1 VDALI
6 AAVGGFLALLA
17 LAGPVDDEPAA
28 PPPPLAD
35 LDERLARAEQLILN
49 RQPALV
55 LGGYIDIGFFVPTG
69 DGAGY
74 LPDFGHALRA
84 NESRYQWVFLGDIL
98 APAIN
103 SRGEVADLGSA
114 AGVDRFDGIHSRGA
128 PGFIANEVNL
138 TMRAGISQRAVAT
151 ASVNLAPRG
160 GSNFSLG
167 DTTDIDLAQVEWMP
181 TESQRT
187 SIFVGKMESVL
198 GIEYRDRK
206 ANRRQGIT
214 PSLVARYTTGTAL
227 GVKVRSKLGANDW
240 LVLAAAL
247 TNGSNTVEQW
257 HFYDEL
263 DSNAAKTG
271 SARVSVAPPLPFEL
285 EVGLSGSCGGQ
296 DRSRFNDGLMW
307 FVGPDLLA
315 HAGRVDVKAQWL
327 TGRSPGNEV
336 EDVYGLHLAG
346 AGYLEADWAI
356 SATIG
361 LMGRAE
367 YRDAR
372 VWLGT
377 ERLYL
382 TKVWRATA
390 AMRLVLNEHAIVKA
404 EYLHNGEYGGLPA
417 VRDDVFTSSLVLAY

>member
-1 VDALI
+1 M
-6 AAVGGFLALLA
+6 AVLSGLLALLA
-17 LAGPVDDEPAA
+17 LDAPADEEPAPA
-28 PPPPLAD
+28 PPPSIAD

-49 RQPALV
+49 RQPALQ
-55 LGGYIDIGFFVPTG
+55 LGGYIDIGFFVPSG

-74 LPDFGHALRA
+74 VQDFGHALRM
-84 NESRYQWVFLGDIL
+84 NESRYGWVFLGDIL
-98 APAIN
+98 APAVN
-103 SRGEVADLGSA
+103 SRGEVADLGGA
-114 AGVDRFDGIHSRGA
+114 PGVDRFDGIHSGGA

-138 TMRAGISQRAVAT
+138 TMRAGIGPTAVAT
-151 ASVNLAPRG
+151 ASVNFAPRSG
-160 GSNFSLG
+160 RNFSLG
-167 DTTDIDLAQVEWMP
+167 DTTDVDLAQVEWLP
-181 TESQRT
+181 TPSQRT
-187 SIFVGKMESVL
+187 SIFVGKTESVL
-198 GIEYRDRK
+198 GIEYRERK
-206 ANRRQGIT
+206 ANRRMGIT

-227 GVKVRSKLGANDW
+227 GVKVRSKLGAHDG

-263 DSNAAKTG
+263 DSNAAKTA
-271 SARVSVAPPLPFEL
+271 SARVALSPPLPFEV
-285 EVGLSGSCGGQ
+285 EVGVSGSCGAQ

-307 FVGPDLLA
+307 FLGPDLLA
-315 HAGRVDVKAQWL
+315 HAGAVDVKAQWL
-327 TGRSPGNEV
+327 TGRSPGNPV

-346 AGYLEADWAI
+346 AGYLEADWMI

-361 LMGRAE
+361 VMGRAE

-382 TKVWRATA
+382 TKVWRAA
-390 AMRLVLNEHAIVKA
+390 AALRLVLNEHAIVKA
-404 EYLHNGEYGGLPA
+404 EYLHNGEYGGLPV